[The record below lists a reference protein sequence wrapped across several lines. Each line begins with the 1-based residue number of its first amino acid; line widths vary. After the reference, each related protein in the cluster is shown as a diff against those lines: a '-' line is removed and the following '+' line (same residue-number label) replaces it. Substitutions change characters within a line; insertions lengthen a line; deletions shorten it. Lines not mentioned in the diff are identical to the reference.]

1 MLPFSTGLKNPVT
14 DHISPGKATPSST
27 LPLTACGTSWLFPVS
42 ANPQTMVR
50 DRNNK
55 LTSLYN
61 LFNTALPFRS
71 KSKPAGMANSE
82 LPCSKH
88 VPAYHT
94 PRFSKNCAK
103 EQPSQ
108 ASATAQTTARK
119 E

>member
-1 MLPFSTGLKNPVT
+1 MLPFSTGLKNPLT

-61 LFNTALPFRS
+61 LFNTAPHFRIYEQTGQEQLIAS
-71 KSKPAGMANSE
+71 Y
-82 LPCSKH
+82 H
-88 VPAYHT
+88 VPSMFLPAT
-94 PRFSKNCAK
+94 PRYTSGSFA
-103 EQPSQ
+103 
-108 ASATAQTTARK
+108 
-119 E
+119 

>member
-1 MLPFSTGLKNPVT
+1 MLLFSIGLKNPVT

-42 ANPQTMVR
+42 TNPQTIAS

-61 LFNTALPFRS
+61 LFNTAPHFRS
-71 KSKPAGMANSE
+71 TSNTAGIANSE

-94 PRFSKNCAK
+94 PRFSKNCPT
-103 EQPSQ
+103 E
-108 ASATAQTTARK
+108 
-119 E
+119 